1 MVLLRH
7 KGEDKRPQRRKS
19 REKEE
24 TGLLQDSYGKLKLNC
39 NFKRWFK
46 SITLKNNLLKNKEMV
61 VQQRLGIVL
70 FTI

>member
-7 KGEDKRPQRRKS
+7 KGENKRPQRRKS

-24 TGLLQDSYGKLKLNC
+24 TGLLQE
-39 NFKRWFK
+39 KR
-46 SITLKNNLLKNKEMV
+46 NLVLIFWLFLRKISRWKEMV